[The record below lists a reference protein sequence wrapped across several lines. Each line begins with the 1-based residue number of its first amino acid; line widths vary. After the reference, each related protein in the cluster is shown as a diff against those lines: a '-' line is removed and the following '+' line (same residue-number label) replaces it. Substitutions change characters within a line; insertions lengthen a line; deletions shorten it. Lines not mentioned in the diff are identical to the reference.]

1 MQSCVL
7 RNSGVTVCSLV
18 CVTLWHMS
26 IGPRIII
33 SISFQEVDGTP
44 DAQASAQGNNEG
56 LKNGN
61 SRVEKFHK

>member
-1 MQSCVL
+1 M
-7 RNSGVTVCSLV
+7 LV
-18 CVTLWHMS
+18 ACDVTLWHMS
-26 IGPRIII
+26 ICPRIII

-44 DAQASAQGNNEG
+44 DAQASAQGNNES